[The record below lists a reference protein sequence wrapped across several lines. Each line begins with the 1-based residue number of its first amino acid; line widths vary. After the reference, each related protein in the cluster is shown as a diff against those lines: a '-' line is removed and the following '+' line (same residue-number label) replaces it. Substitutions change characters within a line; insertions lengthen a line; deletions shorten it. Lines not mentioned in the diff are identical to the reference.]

1 VDVLLVA
8 LFPNKQSGRTI
19 TIMNNSQTEN
29 NLRKRLTQ
37 KWERFRTQSPQLAK
51 GIKALSFLP
60 LVGIMFIIILFL
72 LVYFNAF
79 GRVPTTQDLRLIQN
93 NTASEI
99 YSSDGVMLGK
109 YYTENRISV
118 PYQDISP
125 YLVNALIATEDARF
139 FEHSGV
145 DTRAWLRVIGKTVML
160 SDESAGGGSTLSQ
173 QLAKNLYPRKRYK
186 LFSILINKIKET
198 YIARRLE
205 RVYSKNELISLYLN
219 TVPFGG
225 NIYGVE
231 VAARQFFNKTAKD
244 IAPESAAVLVGML
257 KANTYYHPVRHPERA
272 EKRRNIVLQQMEKYE
287 YISARERDSLQA
299 ISLKLDY
306 RKESHHDGLAPY
318 FREHLRGELA
328 ELVKAYKRP
337 NGDTYNMYTDGL
349 KIYTTIHS
357 RLQTYAE
364 KALTDHL
371 AKLQKDFDQHWKGRK
386 VWGDDA
392 VIEKEIQKS
401 VRYKALEKAGKSK
414 AEIKKSFETPINM
427 TVYGPAGEVEKKM
440 SPLDSIQFYYSL
452 LNAGFLAMNPQTGE
466 ILAWVGGI
474 DHHYFQYDHTQSKRQ
489 VGSTFKPI
497 VYASAIRNEVLPCTF
512 FDNRLITYTDY
523 EDWQPQNADGVY
535 GGVYSMAGGLRNSVN
550 SIAVNLI
557 MQTGV
562 DPVVE
567 LAHEMGI
574 KSDIPKVP
582 AIALG
587 ATDASLYEMVQVYST
602 FANRGIKQEPIY
614 LLRIE
619 ASDGTVLYE
628 RTNDKEGTKVLETF
642 EADMMVKMMEG
653 VVDSGTAR
661 RLRSVYKLN
670 GRIAGKTG
678 TTQSQADGWF
688 IGFTPEMVAGAW
700 VGGQSPKVRF
710 RSLSLGQGANTALP
724 IWGKFAV
731 AANRDKDFKNW
742 QRSVFPV
749 PSVEIL
755 ELLDCPDFEE
765 ERPPEPTEEEE
776 IVEEVVNGINSQI
789 DKLLESLKK
798 KKAGRENESDAAEK
812 ARKREEREKRK
823 TKRKKK
829 RKKFFDKVFGG

>member
-1 VDVLLVA
+1 
-8 LFPNKQSGRTI
+8 
-19 TIMNNSQTEN
+19 MNNTQSEHT
-29 NLRKRLTQ
+29 LKKRLTL
-37 KWERFRTQSPQLAK
+37 KWETFRTQSPRVAK
-51 GIKALSFLP
+51 GVKAILFLP
-60 LVGIMFIIILFL
+60 LVGILLVGMLFL
-72 LVYFNAF
+72 LVYLNVF
-79 GRVPTTQDLRLIQN
+79 GKVPTTQDLRLIQN
-93 NTASEI
+93 DTASEI

-118 PYQDISP
+118 PYEEISL

-145 DTRAWLRVIGKTVML
+145 DTRAWLRVIGKTIML

-173 QLAKNLYPRKRYK
+173 QLAKNLFPRKRYK
-186 LFSILINKIKET
+186 LFSILINKIRET

-205 RVYSKNELISLYLN
+205 KVYSKNELISLYLN

-231 VAARQFFNKTAKD
+231 VAARQFFNKTAKN

-287 YISARERDSLQA
+287 YISARQRDSLQA
-299 ISLKLDY
+299 IPLKLNY

-328 ELVKAYKRP
+328 DLVKEYKRP
-337 NGDTYNMYTDGL
+337 NGEAYNIYTDGL
-349 KIYTTIHS
+349 KFHTTIHS

-364 KALTDHL
+364 DALTSHL
-371 AKLQKDFDQHWKGRK
+371 AKLQKKFDQHWKGKK
-386 VWGDDA
+386 VWGDDS
-392 VIEKEIQKS
+392 VIEKEVKKS
-401 VRYKALEKAGKSK
+401 TRYQQLEKAGKSK
-414 AEIKKSFETPINM
+414 AEIKKSFETPVNM
-427 TVYGPAGEVEKKM
+427 TIFSPKGELRKKM

-452 LNAGFLAMNPQTGE
+452 LNAGFLAMNPRTGE
-466 ILAWVGGI
+466 VLAWVGGI
-474 DHHYFQYDHTQSKRQ
+474 DHHFFQYDHTQSKRQ

-497 VYASAIRNEVLPCTF
+497 VYATAIRKEVLPCTL
-512 FDNRLITYTDY
+512 FDNRLVTYTDY

-550 SIAVNLI
+550 SVAVNLI

-562 DPVVE
+562 EPVIE
-567 LAHEMGI
+567 LAQEMGI
-574 KSDIPKVP
+574 ESEIPKVP

-587 ATDASLYEMVQVYST
+587 ATNASLYEMVQVYST
-602 FANRGIKQEPIY
+602 FANRGVRKKPIY
-614 LLRIE
+614 LTRIE
-619 ASDGTVLYE
+619 TSDGEVLYE
-628 RTNDKEGTKVLETF
+628 AVPEEKGTRVLEPN
-642 EADMMVKMMEG
+642 EADIMVRMMEG
-653 VVDSGTAR
+653 VVDSGTAQ

-688 IGFTPEMVAGAW
+688 IGFTPNMVAGAW

-731 AANRDKDFKNW
+731 AADQDKDFKNW

-755 ELLDCPDFEE
+755 ELLDCPDFVE
-765 ERPPEPTEEEE
+765 ERPEEPIVEEE
-776 IVEEVVNGINSQI
+776 IIEEVVEGINSQI

-798 KKAGRENESDAAEK
+798 KKSDRENGNDEAGK
-812 ARKREEREKRK
+812 QRKKEEREKRK
-823 TKRKKK
+823 AKRKKK

>member
-1 VDVLLVA
+1 MN
-8 LFPNKQSGRTI
+8 NKQSEHT
-19 TIMNNSQTEN
+19 
-29 NLRKRLTQ
+29 LRKRLSR
-37 KWERFRTQSPQLAK
+37 KWESFRATSPILAK
-51 GIKALSFLP
+51 GAKALSFLP
-60 LVGIMFIIILFL
+60 IIGIVFVVMLFL
-72 LVYFNAF
+72 LVYFNVF
-79 GRVPTTQDLRLIQN
+79 GKVPTTQDLRNIEN
-93 NTASEI
+93 STASEI

-118 PYQDISP
+118 PYEDISP

-139 FEHSGV
+139 FDHRGV
-145 DTRAWLRVIGKTVML
+145 DARAWLRVIGKTIML
-160 SDESAGGGSTLSQ
+160 SDESSGGGSTLSQ
-173 QLAKNLYPRKRYK
+173 QLAKNLFPRKRYK

-198 YIARRLE
+198 YVARRLE
-205 RVYSKNELISLYLN
+205 KVYSKNELISLYLN

-231 VAARQFFNKTAKD
+231 VAARQFFNRTAKE
-244 IAPESAAVLVGML
+244 ISPEAAAVLVGML
-257 KANTYYHPVRHPERA
+257 KANTYYHPVRHPKRA
-272 EKRRNIVLQQMEKYE
+272 EKRRNVVLQQMEKYE
-287 YISARERDSLQA
+287 YISAQERDSLKA
-299 ISLKLDY
+299 IPLKLDY

-328 ELVKAYKRP
+328 ELIKQYERP
-337 NGDTYNMYTDGL
+337 NGDAYNMYTDGL

-371 AKLQKDFDQHWKGRK
+371 AKLQKTFDQHWKGRK
-386 VWGDDA
+386 VWGDDS
-392 VIEKEIQKS
+392 VIEKEVRKS
-401 VRYKALEKAGKSK
+401 ARYKKLKNAGKSK
-414 AEIKKSFETPINM
+414 AEIKKSFETPVNM
-427 TVYGPAGEVEKKM
+427 TIYSPKGEIRKKM

-452 LNAGFLAMNPQTGE
+452 LNAGFLAMNPRTGE
-466 ILAWVGGI
+466 VLAWVGGI
-474 DHHYFQYDHTQSKRQ
+474 DHQYFQYDHTQSKRQ

-497 VYASAIRNEVLPCTF
+497 VYASAIRKELLPCTY
-512 FDNRLITYTDY
+512 FDNRQITYTDY
-523 EDWQPQNADGVY
+523 EDWKPQNADGVY

-550 SIAVNLI
+550 SVAVNLI
-557 MQTGV
+557 MQTGI
-562 DPVVE
+562 DPVRE
-567 LAHEMGI
+567 LAQEMGI
-574 KSDIPKVP
+574 KSEIPKAP

-602 FANRGIKQEPIY
+602 FANRGVRKKPIY
-614 LLRIE
+614 LTRIE
-619 ASDGTVLYE
+619 TADGKVLYE
-628 RTNDKEGTKVLETF
+628 DAPEEKGTRVLELK
-642 EADMMVKMMEG
+642 EADIMVRMMEG

-661 RLRSVYKLN
+661 RLRSIYKLN

-688 IGFTPEMVAGAW
+688 IGFTPDMVAGAW

-755 ELLDCPDFEE
+755 ELLDCPDFAE

-776 IVEEVVNGINSQI
+776 IVEEVVEGINAQI
-789 DKLLESLKK
+789 DKLLESFKK
-798 KKAGRENESDAAEK
+798 KKSDKKDGNVDAKKKEK
-812 ARKREEREKRK
+812 QDAKKKRK
-823 TKRKKK
+823 AKRKKK
-829 RKKFFDKVFGG
+829 RKKFFDKLFGGD

>member
-1 VDVLLVA
+1 MN
-8 LFPNKQSGRTI
+8 NKQSENTLKKGL
-19 TIMNNSQTEN
+19 SLKWQTF
-29 NLRKRLTQ
+29 KT
-37 KWERFRTQSPQLAK
+37 KSPRLAK
-51 GIKALSFLP
+51 GVKAFSFLP
-60 LVGIMFIIILFL
+60 LIGIVFVGMLFL
-72 LVYFNAF
+72 LVYFNVF
-79 GRVPTTQDLRLIQN
+79 GKVPTTQDLRHIEN
-93 NTASEI
+93 STASEI

-118 PYQDISP
+118 PYEDISP

-139 FEHSGV
+139 FDHSGV
-145 DTRAWLRVIGKTVML
+145 DARAWLRVIGKTIML

-173 QLAKNLYPRKRYK
+173 QLAKNLFPRKRYK
-186 LFSILINKIKET
+186 LFSILINKIRET
-198 YIARRLE
+198 YVARRLE
-205 RVYSKNELISLYLN
+205 KVYSKNELISLYLN

-231 VAARQFFNKTAKD
+231 VAARQFFNKTAKE
-244 IAPESAAVLVGML
+244 ISPEAAAVLVGML

-272 EKRRNIVLQQMEKYE
+272 QKRRNVVLQQMKKYE
-287 YISARERDSLQA
+287 YISTQQRDSLKA
-299 ISLKLDY
+299 IPLKLDY

-328 ELVKAYKRP
+328 ELIKAYERP
-337 NGDTYNMYTDGL
+337 NGDNYNMYTDGL

-371 AKLQKDFDQHWKGRK
+371 AKLQKTFDQHWKGRK
-386 VWGDDA
+386 VWGDDS
-392 VIEKEIQKS
+392 VIEKEVRKS
-401 VRYKALEKAGKSK
+401 ARYKKLKNAGKSK
-414 AEIKKSFETPINM
+414 DEIKKSFETPVNM
-427 TVYGPAGEVEKKM
+427 TIYSPKGELRKKM

-452 LNAGFLAMNPQTGE
+452 LNAGFLAMNPRTGE
-466 ILAWVGGI
+466 VLAWVGGI
-474 DHHYFQYDHTQSKRQ
+474 DHKYFQYDHTQSKRQ

-497 VYASAIRNEVLPCTF
+497 VYASAIRKELLPCTY
-512 FDNRLITYTDY
+512 FDNRQITYTDY
-523 EDWQPQNADGVY
+523 EDWKPQNADGVY

-550 SIAVNLI
+550 SVAVNLI

-562 DPVVE
+562 DPVRK
-567 LAHEMGI
+567 LAQEMGI
-574 KSDIPKVP
+574 KSEIPKVP

-602 FANRGIKQEPIY
+602 FANRGIRKKPIY
-614 LLRIE
+614 LTRIE
-619 ASDGTVLYE
+619 TTDGKVLYE
-628 RTNDKEGTKVLETF
+628 AAPEEKGTHILEPN
-642 EADMMVKMMEG
+642 EADIMVRMMEG

-731 AANRDKDFKNW
+731 AANRDKDFKKW

-755 ELLDCPDFEE
+755 ELLDCPDFAE
-765 ERPPEPTEEEE
+765 ERPPELTEEEE
-776 IVEEVVNGINSQI
+776 IIEEVVEGINSQI
-789 DKLLESLKK
+789 DKLLESFKK
-798 KKAGRENESDAAEK
+798 KKSNREKGNKKTEK
-812 ARKREEREKRK
+812 ERKKEEKRKRK

-829 RKKFFDKVFGG
+829 RKKFFDKLFGG

>member
-1 VDVLLVA
+1 M
-8 LFPNKQSGRTI
+8 KSTQS
-19 TIMNNSQTEN
+19 EH
-29 NLRKRLTQ
+29 NLKERLTL
-37 KWERFRTQSPQLAK
+37 KWEAFRTKSPRLAK
-51 GIKALSFLP
+51 GVKAILFLP
-60 LVGIMFIIILFL
+60 LVGILFIGMLFI
-72 LVYFNAF
+72 LVYLNAF
-79 GRVPTTQDLRLIQN
+79 GKVPTTQDLRLIQN

-118 PYQDISP
+118 PYEEISP

-145 DTRAWLRVIGKTVML
+145 DTRAWLRVIGKTIML

-173 QLAKNLYPRKRYK
+173 QLAKNLFPRKRYK
-186 LFSILINKIKET
+186 LFSILINKIRET

-205 RVYSKNELISLYLN
+205 KVYSKNELITLYLN

-231 VAARQFFNKTAKD
+231 VAARQFFNKTAKS

-272 EKRRNIVLQQMEKYE
+272 EKRRNIVLQQMEKYK
-287 YISARERDSLQA
+287 YISARERDSLQT
-299 ISLKLDY
+299 IPLKLDY

-328 ELVKAYKRP
+328 DLVKEYKLP
-337 NGDTYNMYTDGL
+337 NGDSYNMYTDGL

-386 VWGDDA
+386 VWGDDSI
-392 VIEKEIQKS
+392 IEKEVKKS
-401 VRYKALEKAGKSK
+401 ARYQQMEKAGKSK
-414 AEIKKSFETPINM
+414 AEIKKSFETPVNM
-427 TVYGPAGEVEKKM
+427 TIYSPKGELQKKI

-452 LNAGFLAMNPQTGE
+452 LNAGFLAMNPRTGE
-466 ILAWVGGI
+466 VLAWVGGI

-497 VYASAIRNEVLPCTF
+497 VYASAIRKEVLPCTF
-512 FDNRLITYTDY
+512 FDNRLVTYTDY

-550 SIAVNLI
+550 SVAVNLI

-562 DPVVE
+562 DPVRE

-574 KSDIPKVP
+574 KSEIPKVP

-602 FANRGIKQEPIY
+602 FANRGIRKKPIY
-614 LLRIE
+614 LTRIE
-619 ASDGTVLYE
+619 TKDGKVLYE
-628 RTNDKEGTKVLETF
+628 AAPEEEGTRVLEPF
-642 EADMMVKMMEG
+642 EADIMVKMMEG

-688 IGFTPEMVAGAW
+688 IGFTPDMVAGAW

-731 AANRDKDFKNW
+731 AADRDKDFKSW

-755 ELLDCPDFEE
+755 ELLDCPDFAE

-776 IVEEVVNGINSQI
+776 IIEEVVEGINSQI

-798 KKAGRENESDAAEK
+798 KKS
-812 ARKREEREKRK
+812 KREDGNDEIEKQRKKEEKEKRK
-823 TKRKKK
+823 AKRKKK
-829 RKKFFDKVFGG
+829 RKKFFDKVFGGK

>member
-1 VDVLLVA
+1 MNTNQ
-8 LFPNKQSGRTI
+8 PENK
-19 TIMNNSQTEN
+19 EK
-29 NLRKRLTQ
+29 KRLTQ
-37 KWERFRTQSPQLAK
+37 RWEVFRTKSPRLAK
-51 GIKALSFLP
+51 GIKAVSFLP
-60 LVGIMFIIILFL
+60 ILGIVFVGMLFL

-79 GRVPTTQDLRLIQN
+79 GKVPTTQDLRHIEN
-93 NTASEI
+93 STASEI

-118 PYQDISP
+118 PYEDISP
-125 YLVNALIATEDARF
+125 YLINALIATEDARF

-145 DTRAWLRVIGKTVML
+145 DTRAWLRVIGKTIML
-160 SDESAGGGSTLSQ
+160 SDESSGGGSTLSQ
-173 QLAKNLYPRKRYK
+173 QLAKNLFPRKRYK

-205 RVYSKNELISLYLN
+205 KVYAKNELISLYLN

-231 VAARQFFNKTAKD
+231 VAARQFFNKTAKE
-244 IAPESAAVLVGML
+244 ISPEAAAVLVGML

-287 YISARERDSLQA
+287 YITARQRDSLKA
-299 ISLKLDY
+299 IPMELDY

-328 ELVKAYKRP
+328 ELVKEYKNP
-337 NGDTYNMYTDGL
+337 NGEPYNMYTDGL

-386 VWGDDA
+386 VWGNDA
-392 VIEKEIQKS
+392 VIEKEVRKS
-401 VRYKALEKAGKSK
+401 DRYKKMKKAGKSK
-414 AEIKKSFETPINM
+414 AEIKKSFETKVNM
-427 TVYGPAGEVEKKM
+427 TIYSPKGPVRKKM

-452 LNAGFLAMNPQTGE
+452 LNAGFLAMNPRSGE
-466 ILAWVGGI
+466 VLAWVGGI
-474 DHHYFQYDHTQSKRQ
+474 DHQYFQYDHTQSKRQ

-497 VYASAIRNEVLPCTF
+497 VYASAIRKELLPCTY

-550 SIAVNLI
+550 SVAVNLI
-557 MQTGV
+557 MQTGI
-562 DPVVE
+562 DPVRE
-567 LAHEMGI
+567 LAKEMGI
-574 KSDIPKVP
+574 VSEIPKVP

-602 FANRGIKQEPIY
+602 FANRGVRKKPIY
-614 LLRIE
+614 LTRIE
-619 ASDGTVLYE
+619 TSDGTVLYQASPE
-628 RTNDKEGTKVLETF
+628 KEGTRILEPN
-642 EADMMVKMMEG
+642 EADIMVRMMEG

-688 IGFTPEMVAGAW
+688 IGFTPDMVAGAW

-755 ELLDCPDFEE
+755 ELLDCPDFAE

-776 IVEEVVNGINSQI
+776 IIEEVVEGINSQI

-798 KKAGRENESDAAEK
+798 KNSNKGNPKTEKERKKAAK
-812 ARKREEREKRK
+812 KKRK

-829 RKKFFDKVFGG
+829 RKKFFDKLFGG

>member
-1 VDVLLVA
+1 
-8 LFPNKQSGRTI
+8 
-19 TIMNNSQTEN
+19 MNNTQSEN
-29 NLRKRLTQ
+29 NLRKRFAL
-37 KWERFRTQSPQLAK
+37 KW
-51 GIKALSFLP
+51 KAILFLP
-60 LVGIMFIIILFL
+60 LLGILFVGILFL
-72 LVYFNAF
+72 LVYFNVF
-79 GRVPTTQDLRLIQN
+79 GEIPTTQDLQLIQN

-109 YYTENRISV
+109 YYTENRISI
-118 PYQDISP
+118 PYEDISP

-145 DTRAWLRVIGKTVML
+145 DTRAWLRVIGKTIML
-160 SDESAGGGSTLSQ
+160 NDESAGGGSTLSQ
-173 QLAKNLYPRKRYK
+173 QLAKNLFPRKRYK
-186 LFSILINKIKET
+186 FLSILINKIKET

-205 RVYSKNELISLYLN
+205 KVYSKNELISLYLN

-231 VAARQFFNKTAKD
+231 VASRQFFNKTAKE

-257 KANTYYHPVRHPERA
+257 KANTYYHPVKHPERA

-287 YISARERDSLQA
+287 YISTRQRDSLVA

-328 ELVKAYKRP
+328 DLVKTYKRP
-337 NGDTYNMYTDGL
+337 DGGSYNIYTDGL

-386 VWGDDA
+386 VWGDDS
-392 VIEKEIQKS
+392 VIEKEVKKS
-401 VRYKALEKAGKSK
+401 NRYQQLKKAGKSK
-414 AEIKKSFETPINM
+414 VEIKKSFETPVNM
-427 TVYGPAGEVEKKM
+427 TIYSPKGELRKKM

-452 LNAGFLAMNPQTGE
+452 LNAGFLAMNPRSGE
-466 ILAWVGGI
+466 VLAWVGGI

-489 VGSTFKPI
+489 VGSTFKPL
-497 VYASAIRNEVLPCTF
+497 VYASAIRKKVLPCTF

-535 GGVYSMAGGLRNSVN
+535 GGVYSMAGGLINSVN
-550 SIAVNLI
+550 SVAVNLI

-562 DPVVE
+562 DPVRE
-567 LAHEMGI
+567 LAHQMGI
-574 KSDIPKVP
+574 KSEIPKVP

-602 FANRGIKQEPIY
+602 FANRGVRKKPIY
-614 LLRIE
+614 LTRIE
-619 ASDGTVLYE
+619 TKGGEVLYDATPE
-628 RTNDKEGTKVLETF
+628 EEGTRILEPN
-642 EADMMVKMMEG
+642 EADIMVRMMEG

-661 RLRSVYKLN
+661 RLRSVYQLN

-688 IGFTPEMVAGAW
+688 IGFTPDIVAGAW

-710 RSLSLGQGANTALP
+710 RTLSLGQGANTALP

-755 ELLDCPDFEE
+755 ELLDCPDFVE
-765 ERPPEPTEEEE
+765 ERPPEPVEEEE
-776 IVEEVVNGINSQI
+776 IIEEVVEGINAQI

-798 KKAGRENESDAAEK
+798 KKSDREHTNDEAEK
-812 ARKREEREKRK
+812 QRKKAEKEKRK
-823 TKRKKK
+823 AKRKKK

>member
-1 VDVLLVA
+1 
-8 LFPNKQSGRTI
+8 
-19 TIMNNSQTEN
+19 MNNTQSEN

-37 KWERFRTQSPQLAK
+37 KWKTFRTQSPRLAK
-51 GIKALSFLP
+51 AAKALLYLP
-60 LVGIMFIIILFL
+60 FIGIAFVGILFL
-72 LVYFNAF
+72 LVYLNAF
-79 GRVPTTQDLRLIQN
+79 GKVPTTHDLRLIQN

-99 YSSDGVMLGK
+99 YSSDGVILGK
-109 YYTENRISV
+109 YYTENRINI
-118 PYQDISP
+118 PYEDISP

-145 DTRAWLRVIGKTVML
+145 DTRAWLRVIGKTIML

-173 QLAKNLYPRKRYK
+173 QLAKNLFPRKRYK
-186 LFSILINKIKET
+186 LFSILINKIRET

-205 RVYSKNELISLYLN
+205 KVYTKNELISLYLN

-231 VAARQFFNKTAKD
+231 VAARQFFNKTAKE
-244 IAPESAAVLVGML
+244 ISPEAAAVLVGML

-272 EKRRNIVLQQMEKYE
+272 EKRRNVVLQQMEKYA
-287 YISARERDSLQA
+287 YISARERDSLQT
-299 ISLKLDY
+299 IPLRLDY
-306 RKESHHDGLAPY
+306 QKESHHDGLAPY

-328 ELVKAYKRP
+328 ELVKTYKNP
-337 NGDTYNMYTDGL
+337 DGEPYNIYTDGL

-364 KALTDHL
+364 KALTVHL

-386 VWGDDA
+386 VWGDDS
-392 VIEKEIQKS
+392 VIEKEVRKS
-401 VRYKALEKAGKSK
+401 VRYKKMKEAGKSN
-414 AEIKKSFETPINM
+414 AEIKKSFETPVNM
-427 TVYGPAGEVEKKM
+427 TIYSPKGEVRKKM

-452 LNAGFLAMNPQTGE
+452 LNAGFLAMNPRSGE
-466 ILAWVGGI
+466 VLAWVGGI

-497 VYASAIRNEVLPCTF
+497 VYASAIRKEVLPCTF
-512 FDNRLITYTDY
+512 FDNRLVTYTDY

-550 SIAVNLI
+550 SVAVNLI

-562 DPVVE
+562 DPVRE
-567 LAHEMGI
+567 LAQEMGI
-574 KSDIPKVP
+574 TSEIPKVP

-602 FANRGIKQEPIY
+602 FANRGVRKKPIY
-614 LLRIE
+614 LTRIE
-619 ASDGTVLYE
+619 TADGKVLFE
-628 RTNDKEGTKVLETF
+628 TAPEEEGTRVLEPF
-642 EADMMVKMMEG
+642 EADIMVKMMEG

-688 IGFTPEMVAGAW
+688 IGFTPDMVAGAW

-724 IWGKFAV
+724 IWGKFA
-731 AANRDKDFKNW
+731 AAADRDKDFKSW

-755 ELLDCPDFEE
+755 ELLDCPDFAE

-776 IVEEVVNGINSQI
+776 IIEEVVEGINAQI

-798 KKAGRENESDAAEK
+798 KKTNRENNSDEAEK
-812 ARKREEREKRK
+812 ERKKEERKKRK
-823 TKRKKK
+823 TKRKEK
-829 RKKFFDKVFGG
+829 RKKFFDKVFGGG